1 MYTLGDAKADDFAE
15 YAYIREEDLKD
26 EMNNSDREYS
36 FIVDTVEQPGVD
48 KDISEGYS
56 IIPDFPN
63 PGKTLKGADHI
74 LNEDCSGMTEY
85 FNDFQARNGQ
95 DTGEPIN
102 THDLGNILFN
112 QQRQTELD
120 VTNVKDQQQNPLI
133 SYYSLSDFNYKVR
146 GKKTSNGQSEVT
158 EYENPLG
165 LNHAPAGQSEVTE
178 YENPLGLNHA
188 PAGQSDIEY
197 ENPTGFPLP
206 EDDASGV
213 LQAPV
218 TDYYSTE
225 ESDYQLQNNE
235 NKQQNQSN
243 ITEYDEPQ
251 GNQGEDDDDIYE
263 DVAENGYAEI
273 QL

>member
-120 VTNVKDQQQNPLI
+120 VTNVKDQQQSPLI

-146 GKKTSNGQSEVT
+146 GNKTSN
-158 EYENPLG
+158 
-165 LNHAPAGQSEVTE
+165 GQSEVTE

-235 NKQQNQSN
+235 SKQQNQSN